1 VETVNVEITWKTMT
15 LQRSGCSYKID
26 DLVRRKL
33 VTKANGNLKEDERSC
48 KNGRDWM
55 LDILYYKSKF

>member
-48 KNGRDWM
+48 KNVWQG
-55 LDILYYKSKF
+55 LDA

>member
-33 VTKANGNLKEDERSC
+33 VTKANGRNPMQKLFIST
-48 KNGRDWM
+48 NN
-55 LDILYYKSKF
+55 IQVHI